1 MKSIPKTKF
10 LLASVACS
18 VITACGGSSGGS
30 STPEVSSNAPTHG
43 GDIVLSY
50 SEKDPFKR
58 LFLLGTP
65 TGDDSGEG
73 VATDMDGD
81 ILRINNISSNLEDM
95 TGFEIDGLYL
105 GIRPSAI
112 APTLDTDE
120 SLTMSLTYDITDG
133 SNTIARTATIT
144 IIGEDVAPE
153 AEGDLVGNFTRD
165 AGTAVLDLL
174 RDVSD
179 GDEEPLTAFNV
190 EADSENPYTIP
201 FTINENN
208 ELELDISSVESQIP
222 DGEKVTFNYT
232 YQVKDHRFEIDRN
245 LVVNVLGV
253 QDIPGA
259 PLILNYF
266 LEASAN
272 ETDTVQVYDLTQDTV
287 EREGDAIVINN
298 LTLDGESELPYGVEL
313 DGNMLSVDPHA
324 FFNEIE
330 NGQSKVLE
338 FLFEVADDA
347 GNTADGQRSLV
358 VTLNGEQTNLVAAA
372 GFNADFEDAQ
382 YVGPLDATNNTGGF
396 VWGWAGWAC
405 PNPEITTTSA
415 RTGDYGL
422 HMQGSFC
429 HFELQNIVASLEND
443 QKYAMSYWLNNT
455 ASNGANGNPYVPL
468 FTTVPDGS
476 SLDNRFW
483 LGGRY
488 FDQSLNT
495 WMEHVQ
501 IIDTGDAG
509 AWDGYETLPVHFGLL
524 KYDESN
530 AGGEH
535 NIDDLNMVKYG
546 HYDLAA
552 HDMLVNNAG
561 LFDDAQTVTS
571 DGGTVEIRDVDDTQK
586 LFVDTTGAAD
596 GVTVSLPVKA
606 GAINTSG
613 RYAVVMDAQ
622 LINHDTLHTAGEST
636 VVLYELTLS
645 NGTDSIAANGSGMTK
660 GAEITTSDIII
671 TEEFGRS
678 AEIDWAEQTMSL
690 NIKLS
695 ESDAQY
701 YIDNVR
707 LIAIP

>member
-65 TGDDSGEG
+65 TGEDSGEG

-174 RDVSD
+174 RGVSD

-382 YVGPLDATNNTGGF
+382 YVGPLDATNNT
-396 VWGWAGWAC
+396 C
-405 PNPEITTTSA
+405 LLYTSP
-415 RTGDYGL
+415 
-422 HMQGSFC
+422 S
-429 HFELQNIVASLEND
+429 
-443 QKYAMSYWLNNT
+443 
-455 ASNGANGNPYVPL
+455 P
-468 FTTVPDGS
+468 
-476 SLDNRFW
+476 
-483 LGGRY
+483 
-488 FDQSLNT
+488 
-495 WMEHVQ
+495 
-501 IIDTGDAG
+501 
-509 AWDGYETLPVHFGLL
+509 
-524 KYDESN
+524 
-530 AGGEH
+530 
-535 NIDDLNMVKYG
+535 
-546 HYDLAA
+546 
-552 HDMLVNNAG
+552 
-561 LFDDAQTVTS
+561 
-571 DGGTVEIRDVDDTQK
+571 RD
-586 LFVDTTGAAD
+586 
-596 GVTVSLPVKA
+596 
-606 GAINTSG
+606 
-613 RYAVVMDAQ
+613 
-622 LINHDTLHTAGEST
+622 
-636 VVLYELTLS
+636 
-645 NGTDSIAANGSGMTK
+645 
-660 GAEITTSDIII
+660 
-671 TEEFGRS
+671 
-678 AEIDWAEQTMSL
+678 
-690 NIKLS
+690 
-695 ESDAQY
+695 
-701 YIDNVR
+701 
-707 LIAIP
+707 